1 MSQITHE
8 EKAQLLETARSVL
21 TKAYAPYSNFRVGA
35 ALLTEQGNIYAG
47 CNIENSSYGLT
58 LCAER
63 SAIASAITSEGEAM
77 KIRAIAVVNAPQVAC
92 SPCGACRQ
100 VITEFGSEALVIFQG
115 NREMLEKPIKELLP
129 SAFVL

>member
-1 MSQITHE
+1 MIQITRE
-8 EKAQLLETARSVL
+8 EKAQLLETARSAL

-35 ALLTEQGNIYAG
+35 ALLTEQGNLYAG

-63 SAIASAITSEGEAM
+63 SAIASAIVSEGSAM
-77 KIRAIAVVNAPQVAC
+77 KIRAIAIVNASQVAC

-100 VITEFGSEALVIFQG
+100 VIAEFGADAVILFQG
-115 NREMLEKPIKELLP
+115 EQAILEKSIKDLLP
-129 SAFVL
+129 AAFVL